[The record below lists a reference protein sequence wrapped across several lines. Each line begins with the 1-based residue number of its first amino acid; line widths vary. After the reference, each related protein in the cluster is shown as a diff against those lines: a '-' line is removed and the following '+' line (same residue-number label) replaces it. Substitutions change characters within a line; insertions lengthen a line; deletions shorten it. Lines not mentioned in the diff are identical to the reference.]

1 MSSKLYFAV
10 GNTPEHRLA
19 RRCPKPAGSL
29 FSLSTLKP
37 RSAHT
42 HACLCSG
49 LQPLKFA
56 TLLLL
61 FGFAAGAANAQ
72 IEVQLKFSRLQY
84 IAYEPLI
91 ATVSITN
98 RAGRDIDLQNA
109 GGERWFG
116 FEITGRDGE
125 SVPADS
131 SQKLDPL
138 HIETGQTV
146 TQKINIAN
154 LYPIEDYG
162 TYHVRAHVYFSDLG
176 RYFYSQTKVVEIT
189 DARPI
194 WKQSV
199 GIPADSGA
207 GGDSRT
213 YSLLTNR
220 FADHTSLYV
229 RVEDERRNTVY
240 ATYSLG
246 HVIAFDEPHAEID
259 RDNKLHVLHCSAP
272 RAWSYAI
279 IGLNGQLL
287 SHSTLLET
295 KSRPHFKRSANGDVA
310 VVGGMTEAAAAQAV
324 GNAVPKL
331 STRPN
336 DKARGD

>member
-1 MSSKLYFAV
+1 MAAAERGLPDWPQHQSECAKLPS
-10 GNTPEHRLA
+10 GML
-19 RRCPKPAGSL
+19 L
-29 FSLSTLKP
+29 F
-37 RSAHT
+37 
-42 HACLCSG
+42 
-49 LQPLKFA
+49 KFA
-56 TLLLL
+56 ALFVV
-61 FGFAAGAANAQ
+61 FGFLAGAANAQ

-84 IAYEPLI
+84 IAYEPLL
-91 ATVSITN
+91 ATVTITN
-98 RAGRDIDLQNA
+98 RAGRDIDLHDD

-116 FEITGRDGE
+116 FEITGRDGQ

-131 SQKLDPL
+131 SQKIDPL
-138 HIETGQTV
+138 RIETGQTV
-146 TQKINIAN
+146 TQKINLAN
-154 LYPIEDYG
+154 LYPVQDFG

-176 RYFYSQTKVVEIT
+176 RYFYSPTKVVEVT

-259 RDNKLHVLHCSAP
+259 RENKLHVLHCSAP

-287 SHSTLLET
+287 SQSTLLET
-295 KSRPHFKRSANGDVA
+295 KSRPHFRRSASGDVA
-310 VVGGMTEAAAAQAV
+310 VVGGMTEATAAQAV

-336 DKARGD
+336 DKPHGD

>member
-1 MSSKLYFAV
+1 VNVLPAAGGEIPAPMI
-10 GNTPEHRLA
+10 
-19 RRCPKPAGSL
+19 KPMQ
-29 FSLSTLKP
+29 
-37 RSAHT
+37 R
-42 HACLCSG
+42 
-49 LQPLKFA
+49 LKFVA
-56 TLLLL
+56 LLLL

-72 IEVQLKFSRLQY
+72 IEVQLKFSRFQY
-84 IAYEPLI
+84 IAYEPLL

-98 RAGRDIDLQNA
+98 RAGRDIDLQDG

-131 SQKLDPL
+131 SQKMDPL

-154 LYPIEDYG
+154 LYPIQDYG
-162 TYHVRAHVYFSDLG
+162 NYHVRAHVYFSDLG

-199 GIPADSGA
+199 GIPGDSGA

-229 RVEDERRNTVY
+229 RVEDEHRNTVY

-246 HVIAFDEPHAEID
+246 RVIAFDEPHAEID

-272 RAWSYAI
+272 RVWSYAVV
-279 IGLNGQLL
+279 GLNGQLL

-295 KSRPHFKRSANGDVA
+295 KSRPHFQRSSKGEVA
-310 VVGGMTEAAAAQAV
+310 VVGGMTETTAAQAAT
-324 GNAVPKL
+324 NAVPKL

-336 DKARGD
+336 DKPRGD

>member
-1 MSSKLYFAV
+1 MQSLKLA
-10 GNTPEHRLA
+10 A
-19 RRCPKPAGSL
+19 L
-29 FSLSTLKP
+29 F
-37 RSAHT
+37 
-42 HACLCSG
+42 
-49 LQPLKFA
+49 
-56 TLLLL
+56 LLL
-61 FGFAAGAANAQ
+61 GFVAGAANAQ

-84 IAYEPLI
+84 IAYEPLL
-91 ATVSITN
+91 ATVTITN
-98 RAGRDIDLQNA
+98 RAGRDIDLHDD

-116 FEITGRDGE
+116 FEITGRDGQ

-131 SQKLDPL
+131 SQKMEPL

-146 TQKINIAN
+146 NQKINLAN
-154 LYPIEDYG
+154 LYPIQDFG
-162 TYHVRAHVYFSDLG
+162 NYHVRAHVYFSDLG
-176 RYFYSQTKVVEIT
+176 RYFYSQTKVVEVT

-259 RDNKLHVLHCSAP
+259 RENKLHVLHCSAP
-272 RAWSYAI
+272 RSWSYTI

-295 KSRPHFKRSANGDVA
+295 KSRPHFKRTADGEIA
-310 VVGGMTEAAAAQAV
+310 VVGGMTEATAAQAV
-324 GNAVPKL
+324 RNAVPKL

-336 DKARGD
+336 EKPRGD